1 MPAPSP
7 PFARTAGAAF
17 SDDAE
22 LPMTD
27 ELLRRLRESGW

>member
-1 MPAPSP
+1 MRSPCRPGAP
-7 PFARTAGAAF
+7 GAF
-17 SDDAE
+17 SDDGE